1 MKHWNNGAVDQEHIT
16 CISNYCERLIIICNT
31 LQTWWMCQEQWW
43 KIYKHLQ
50 CIANLFDI
58 SQCIIYMMKH
68 LQEQYIAN
76 LYNEYNAMMKDLQ
89 EQYIAKQMTA
99 AVLQSTSR
107 ALSIATKLK
116 LIIWVDD

>member
-1 MKHWNNGAVDQEHIT
+1 
-16 CISNYCERLIIICNT
+16 
-31 LQTWWMCQEQWW
+31 
-43 KIYKHLQ
+43 
-50 CIANLFDI
+50 
-58 SQCIIYMMKH
+58 MMKH

-116 LIIWVDD
+116 LII